1 MSSLIKG
8 VVNHSRTLSL
18 SVYDLELIFC
28 RIADYKYFYRAKH
41 GLLFVFAQH
50 LRHPLSL
57 TITGI
62 EQLIER
68 VIRLY
73 EATCNELSCSYSFQK
88 FVGHYQQK

>member
-1 MSSLIKG
+1 MSSQIKG

-28 RIADYKYFYRAKH
+28 RFADYKCYYRAKH
-41 GLLFVFAQH
+41 GLLFVCSQH
-50 LRHPLSL
+50 LQHGQGF
-57 TITGI
+57 TITAI

-73 EATCNELSCSYSFQK
+73 ESTCD
-88 FVGHYQQK
+88 